1 MKDRHV
7 LDELSAYIDGEAK
20 DADRITRHLQHCES
34 CARHRMELLK
44 LGAHLRAL
52 PQPEESA
59 AFAAHVM
66 ARVTEQEAVRPFWR
80 LNLLIPTFAGI
91 AVMLLITTLALYGL
105 TLAPASPP
113 GQTAQPPTTTWV
125 DEEVVVLELAALIDS
140 GADLSVV
147 EEPALAE
154 ESTLAEED
162 PEAPVTM
169 DEILTV
175 MAAAAPELAPAE
187 PEFGE
192 EDLEEMISTLASDE
206 VGTLEELLVEYMHE
220 G

>member
-34 CARHRMELLK
+34 CARHRIELLK

-59 AFAAHVM
+59 AFAARVM
-66 ARVTEQEAVRPFWR
+66 ARIEAQQTARPFWQ
-80 LNLLIPTFAGI
+80 LNLLIPAFAGT
-91 AVMLLITTLALYGL
+91 AVLLLVTTLALYGL
-105 TLAPASPP
+105 SLTASSPP
-113 GQTAQPPTTTWV
+113 MQIAQPRNTWV
-125 DEEVVVLELAALIDS
+125 DEEVVVSELAALINS
-140 GADLSVV
+140 GADVSMV
-147 EEPALAE
+147 EEPVLAAE
-154 ESTLAEED
+154 DPLAPD

-169 DEILTV
+169 DEMLTV